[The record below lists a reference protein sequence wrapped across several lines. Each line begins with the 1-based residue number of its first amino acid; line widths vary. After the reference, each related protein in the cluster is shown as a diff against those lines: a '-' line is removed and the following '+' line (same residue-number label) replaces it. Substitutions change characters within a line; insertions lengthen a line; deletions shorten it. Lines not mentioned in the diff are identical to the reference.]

1 MGEMPI
7 FFACMCSC
15 TATQL
20 RGNLAPWLFILVTYI
35 VLHIIFGIFTNNIHR
50 MPPTMQDP
58 NLIQQIQQMSQQQE
72 QLQSEIG
79 AQEQLRRR
87 VLEQQQQQFDREIG
101 HVRILYNKMLMM
113 KLCCRLL
120 CFKCL

>member
-1 MGEMPI
+1 
-7 FFACMCSC
+7 
-15 TATQL
+15 
-20 RGNLAPWLFILVTYI
+20 
-35 VLHIIFGIFTNNIHR
+35 